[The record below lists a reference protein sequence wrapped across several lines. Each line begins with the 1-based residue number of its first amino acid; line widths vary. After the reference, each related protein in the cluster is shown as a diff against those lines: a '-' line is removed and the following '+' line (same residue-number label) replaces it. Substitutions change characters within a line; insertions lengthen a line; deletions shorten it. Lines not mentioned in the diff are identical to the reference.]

1 MENTLR
7 KMMLLN
13 VPKKKK
19 RKIREIHSFN
29 YRLLEDVQ
37 VEKNKNKNKKTIK
50 YNITKMI
57 LI

>member
-13 VPKKKK
+13 VKKIKENKK
-19 RKIREIHSFN
+19 IHSFN
-29 YRLLEDVQ
+29 YRRLKML
-37 VEKNKNKNKKTIK
+37 NKKTKNYKIQH
-50 YNITKMI
+50 NKMI